1 MLRTICNCCLVISFY
16 DACVMSIN
24 PFDLNLRHLRSLA
37 AIVARGS
44 MSAGAEAVSLSQPA
58 LTQGL
63 AKLERQ
69 LGVRLFERRSDGV
82 RPTTEGAI
90 LAQRSDMAFVHLAHA
105 ARGATRGSRG
115 FARPEQLMTATQL
128 RAFLRLADIGSFVGA
143 AQATGLSQPA
153 LHRAVRDLEQICAVP
168 LVERRGR
175 GVVLTS
181 AGRKLARGVRL
192 AAKEISAAIVET
204 RPDLAEGGN
213 RLSIGAMPLSR
224 ALLLPRAL
232 ASLYRE
238 SPHVTTDVVEG
249 SWRELVDPLRDGVLD
264 LMIGALRADP
274 PADLDQQPLFI
285 DHLVVVGRADHP
297 LAHVDE
303 PTLEQLGAFPW
314 IIGRTGTPLRLQ
326 WQAMFDGRE
335 LPPAP
340 VECGSVVMIRGLL
353 NETDFLTLLSPAQVA
368 VEVEAGSLAV
378 IGAPIP
384 DSIRN
389 IGVTTRLGWRP
400 TAIQARF
407 LELLGEAAR
416 SSSMSKIEYGAAQS
430 EWRAAGNAA

>member
-1 MLRTICNCCLVISFY
+1 
-16 DACVMSIN
+16 MSIN

-37 AIVARGS
+37 AIVQRGS

-82 RPTTEGAI
+82 KPTPEGLI

-105 ARGATRGSRG
+105 ARGATRGARG

-175 GVVLTS
+175 GVVLTT

-213 RLSIGAMPLSR
+213 RIAIGAMPLSR

-232 ASLYRE
+232 SALFRE
-238 SPHVTTDVVEG
+238 APHVTTDVVEG
-249 SWRELVDPLRDGVLD
+249 SWRELIDPLRDGVLD
-264 LMIGALRADP
+264 LTIGALRADP
-274 PADLDQQPLFI
+274 PADLDQQPLFT
-285 DHLVVVGRADHP
+285 DQLVVVGRADHP
-297 LAHVDE
+297 LADIE
-303 PTLEQLGAFPW
+303 TATLDQLAAYPW
-314 IIGRTGTPLRLQ
+314 IIGRAGTPLRLQ
-326 WQAMFDGRE
+326 WQSLFDGRP

-353 NETDFLTLLSPAQVA
+353 RETDFLTLLSPAQVA
-368 VEVEAGSLAV
+368 VEVEAGTLALIGTPIEGSL
-378 IGAPIP
+378 
-384 DSIRN
+384 RN
-389 IGVTTRLGWRP
+389 IGITTRQGWRP
-400 TAIQARF
+400 TIVQARF
-407 LELLGEAAR
+407 LELLAEAAQT
-416 SSSMSKIEYGAAQS
+416 SSMSKIEYDLVQS
-430 EWRAAGNAA
+430 EWLGAASAA